1 MPEFC
6 FFTCGGGQFWEDVFF
21 YQKWRIQRH
30 YKTKEF
36 RLLDPWDIRRYEGG
50 FEECRQA
57 FLKYITMYQLPRQ
70 KGHMIIML
78 HGLAETKNIFK
89 PLWRKALQ
97 EGFLAA
103 AINYPSTR
111 KNLNAHVKQINFLLN
126 HLEDVQ
132 EVSFVTH
139 GIGGI
144 ILRKLLLAK
153 EPWQQKLKIGRVVQ
167 VAPPNRGSALM
178 TKMAEFSLCRKILGP
193 VLSEMSPEDARRFPW
208 IRKGI
213 EVGVII
219 PLKENHL
226 LCKMMPK
233 SITRLFNKKDE
244 AYLKEAK
251 ESIVIKNG
259 RWNPF
264 KCRKVVNACI
274 NFLQKGT
281 FSAGNARSK

>member
-1 MPEFC
+1 MPGFS

-78 HGLAETKNIFK
+78 HGLGETKNIFK

-111 KNLNAHVKQINFLLN
+111 KSLAGHVKQINFLLN

-144 ILRKLLLAK
+144 ILRKMLVSK
-153 EPWQQKLKIGRVVQ
+153 EPWLQKLKIGRIVQ
-167 VAPPNRGSALM
+167 VCPPNQGSAWL
-178 TKMAEFSLCRKILGP
+178 TKLSQYAFCRKILGP
-193 VLSEMSPEDARRFPW
+193 VISEVSTEDAKRFPW

-213 EVGVII
+213 ETGVISTAREKRGI
-219 PLKENHL
+219 YKWLPEKF
-226 LCKMMPK
+226 
-233 SITRLFNKKDE
+233 SRYFNNGQE

-251 ESIVIKNG
+251 EIVSIKN
-259 RWNPF
+259 RHFNPF
-264 KCRKVVNACI
+264 KNRRIVNACL
-274 NFLQKGT
+274 NFLQKGK
-281 FSAGNARSK
+281 FNQVNK

>member
-1 MPEFC
+1 MKRFD

-57 FLKYITMYQLPRQ
+57 FLKYIAMYQLPRQ

-78 HGLAETKNIFK
+78 HGLAETKNVFK

-103 AINYPSTR
+103 AVNYPSTR
-111 KNLNAHVKQINFLLN
+111 KNLAGHVKQINFLLN

-144 ILRKLLLAK
+144 LLRKLLMCK
-153 EPWQQKLKIGRVVQ
+153 EPWQKKLKIGRVVQ
-167 VAPPNRGSALM
+167 VTPPNQGSALM
-178 TKMAEFSLCRKILGP
+178 TWAAQFALFRKILGP
-193 VLSEMSPEDARRFPW
+193 VLEEMSPEDAKHFPW

-219 PLKENHL
+219 PGKENRWW
-226 LCKMMPK
+226 CKMMPK
-233 SITRLFNKKDE
+233 SITRMLNKKDE

-251 ESIVIKNG
+251 ETILIKN
-259 RWNPF
+259 RHLDPF
-264 KCRKVVNACI
+264 KNKRIVNACL
-274 NFLQKGT
+274 NFLQKGN
-281 FSAGNARSK
+281 FS

>member
-1 MPEFC
+1 
-6 FFTCGGGQFWEDVFF
+6 
-21 YQKWRIQRH
+21 
-30 YKTKEF
+30 
-36 RLLDPWDIRRYEGG
+36 
-50 FEECRQA
+50 
-57 FLKYITMYQLPRQ
+57 
-70 KGHMIIML
+70 
-78 HGLAETKNIFK
+78 
-89 PLWRKALQ
+89 
-97 EGFLAA
+97 
-103 AINYPSTR
+103 
-111 KNLNAHVKQINFLLN
+111 
-126 HLEDVQ
+126 
-132 EVSFVTH
+132 
-139 GIGGI
+139 
-144 ILRKLLLAK
+144 
-153 EPWQQKLKIGRVVQ
+153 
-167 VAPPNRGSALM
+167 M

-193 VLSEMSPEDARRFPW
+193 VLSEMSPEDASRFPW

-274 NFLQKGT
+274 NFLQKGA